1 MIARPVPSGAG
12 RTEFGLSMRGRNVS
26 AIPTARSPGAGR
38 AAFRRPRTT
47 EANGDMKKT
56 YRWTVAPPP
65 DPELSGRLAKEIN
78 ATDSIAR
85 ILINR
90 GIKTYEQ
97 AKDFF
102 RPTVAQLHDPFLMD
116 GMEAAVDRIEL
127 ALRRQE
133 RILIFGDY
141 DVDGT
146 NSAAMLYLFFKQ
158 LGAETMFHI
167 PDRIKEGYGIS
178 TTGIDRGKEFG
189 ATLLISV
196 DCGITAVEQV
206 EYARSQGID
215 VIICDHHE
223 PGEELPK
230 ALAVLDPLKPSCP
243 YPFKH
248 LCGCGV
254 GFKLIQAIARRRN
267 QEDLALRYVDFVTLA
282 TTADIVPLVGE
293 NRIVTKIGLEH
304 INSDPRPGIR
314 ALIESSGTQMGKITT
329 GQIVFVLAPRI
340 NAVGRMGDAT
350 RAVKLLTSDDHETAT
365 NLALVLEEENRNR
378 RKIDEDTFLKAQ
390 ELVESLLDVD
400 TDPAIVLH
408 HEQWHPGV
416 IGIVA
421 SRLVEKYYRPTIMMT
436 TVDGVAKGSAR
447 SIVGFDI
454 HKALKRV
461 EDKVLQF
468 GGHKY
473 AAGVAV
479 ALDRVEEFREAF
491 NLAVEELMP
500 DEIRT
505 PEIKIDT
512 EITLGELTP
521 RFLRILKEFAPFGP
535 GNMRPV
541 FLAADVETAGVP
553 RIVGKDHLRFRVRQK
568 QFVLDAIG
576 FGLGSL
582 LPEVRDAGKSLDL
595 VFSVDEHEWGSA
607 GPGGQESFPQ
617 LKIKDIRKHSGDI
630 TSRQEGN

>member
-1 MIARPVPSGAG
+1 MQVH
-12 RTEFGLSMRGRNVS
+12 E
-26 AIPTARSPGAGR
+26 
-38 AAFRRPRTT
+38 
-47 EANGDMKKT
+47 DMTKT
-56 YRWTVAPPP
+56 YRWTVARPP
-65 DPELSGRLAKEIN
+65 DPAVSGRLAKEIN

-90 GIKTYEQ
+90 GITTYEE
-97 AKDFF
+97 AKEFF
-102 RPTVAQLHDPFLMD
+102 RPSVAQLHDPFLMD
-116 GMEAAVDRIEL
+116 GMEAAVDRVDT
-127 ALRRQE
+127 ALQKHE

-146 NSAAMLYLFFKQ
+146 NSAAMLYLFFKE
-158 LGAETMFHI
+158 LGAETIFHI

-206 EYARSQGID
+206 EYARSLGID

-223 PGEELPK
+223 PGESIPK
-230 ALAVLDPLKPSCP
+230 AFAVLDPLKSTCH

-254 GFKLIQAIARRRN
+254 GFKLLQAIGRRRN
-267 QEDLALRYVDFVTLA
+267 QEELAFSFVDFVTLA
-282 TTADIVPLVGE
+282 TTADIVPLIGE
-293 NRIVTKIGLEH
+293 NRIVTKIGLDR
-304 INSDPRPGIR
+304 INDNPRPGIR
-314 ALIESSGTQMGKITT
+314 ALIESSGTQAGKITT

-350 RAVKLLTSDDHETAT
+350 RAVKLLTSDDESTA
-365 NLALVLEEENRNR
+365 NELAQVLEEENRNR

-390 ELVESLLDVD
+390 ELVESLLHAD

-436 TVDGVAKGSAR
+436 TVDGIAKGSAR

-479 ALDRVEEFREAF
+479 ALDRVDEFREAF

-500 DEIRT
+500 LEIRT

-512 EITLGELTP
+512 EITLGELTSK
-521 RFLRILKEFAPFGP
+521 FLRILKEFAPFGP

-541 FLAADVETAGVP
+541 FLASDVETVGVP
-553 RIVGKDHLRFRVRQK
+553 KIVGKDHLRFRVRQK

-582 LPEVRDAGKSLDL
+582 LPEVRENGKSLDL
-595 VFSVDEHEWGSA
+595 VFSVDEHEWGA
-607 GPGGQESFPQ
+607 TGPGGPETFPQ
-617 LKIKDIRKHSGDI
+617 LKIKDIRKHPADI
-630 TSRQEGN
+630 PPRPEGN